1 MPSLLSWPKFLPTL
15 HSIHSAYSTPARVP
29 STPLSLLVIV
39 QLCNI
44 PLKGL
49 CSEGAVVYP
58 ITERQLDH
66 EGFVLTNELI
76 F

>member
-15 HSIHSAYSTPARVP
+15 QSIHSAYFTPAGVP
-29 STPLSLLVIV
+29 STPLLVIV

-49 CSEGAVVYP
+49 RSEGAVVYP
-58 ITERQLDH
+58 ITEQ
-66 EGFVLTNELI
+66 
-76 F
+76 